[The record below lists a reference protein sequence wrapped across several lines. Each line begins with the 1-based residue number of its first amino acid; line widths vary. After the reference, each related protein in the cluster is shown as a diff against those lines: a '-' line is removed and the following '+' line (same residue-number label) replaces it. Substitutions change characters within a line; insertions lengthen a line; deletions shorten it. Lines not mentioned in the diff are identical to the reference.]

1 MSSVDADLGALLL
14 EVAPRPDADAVRALA
29 AARRR
34 VLGVPAT
41 TRLGRYVLGDL
52 LGSGGMG
59 KVFRARDEA
68 LDRDVAIKL
77 IRSGLDVETL
87 QREAFAL
94 AHLSHPNVVRVFD
107 LGRSAADDG
116 VFVVMELVRGMPLQ
130 RWLAA
135 ETRPCAAILAMFE
148 QIARGLAATHDAGIV
163 HGDVKP
169 SNVIVDER
177 GEAKLL
183 DFGLS
188 RIVEGAASTGDGG
201 RSDITV
207 VGGTPGYMAPE
218 QLEGAACDA
227 LGDQYAFCVA
237 LKAAL
242 GGTRRVPRAVARM
255 LERGLQRVPQQ
266 RWASMHDVLAQ
277 LGEPRRLGAAIPI
290 AGVMA
295 AVGALWIAAPSEPT
309 PAQEPCPP
317 MPVDWGGARRTATR
331 AGIAAVD
338 RPWSD
343 AMATFVAQR
352 LDRRA
357 EALAR
362 AWADTCAPHVPAI
375 DVPSVRGCIERAAA
389 EFGEVAGALALGDAA
404 VAEHA
409 PTLLLLFAGASAC
422 ETARGLA
429 DAAHRSGV
437 VHSVAAALSAIRAGD
452 SERAR
457 GLAGAIRLEAQ
468 RDRDPQRVA
477 LASWLDA
484 AAARDAQDPGA
495 EAMLRQAVEVAAAA
509 GATAVEFTAALDLA
523 ALRVARGD
531 NLDAQHW
538 VRQAAA
544 LGERL
549 RESDVARA
557 RVLVVQAA
565 IDRVT
570 ARVEEAQSAAVEART
585 ITEANLGVA
594 HPDVASVHV
603 TLGSIA
609 MLRGDRATARA
620 ELCGAHAALAAA
632 LGDSHVATL
641 EVAQRCAA
649 TFLHH
654 DPAEARRRLTA
665 LLSRLDATGVPGDIV
680 AANALMHLGIA
691 EKHLR
696 NPAAAVERHL
706 QSDAI
711 YVRSIGEDH
720 PGRVAVL
727 SNLGSALLQTGEPE
741 RAQVAYLRATTLAGV
756 VFGESH
762 PHTAQAWVGLA
773 EARLVLDDTDA
784 AIEAAERAF
793 AFQTKAGVAPASLAE
808 SQAVLAE
815 ALVAAR
821 RDLPRARRL
830 ARSAHATLRARSV
843 ETKEYRRVVGLLAA
857 LDRIAPEPT
866 ADR

>member
-1 MSSVDADLGALLL
+1 
-14 EVAPRPDADAVRALA
+14 
-29 AARRR
+29 
-34 VLGVPAT
+34 
-41 TRLGRYVLGDL
+41 
-52 LGSGGMG
+52 
-59 KVFRARDEA
+59 
-68 LDRDVAIKL
+68 
-77 IRSGLDVETL
+77 
-87 QREAFAL
+87 
-94 AHLSHPNVVRVFD
+94 
-107 LGRSAADDG
+107 
-116 VFVVMELVRGMPLQ
+116 
-130 RWLAA
+130 
-135 ETRPCAAILAMFE
+135 
-148 QIARGLAATHDAGIV
+148 
-163 HGDVKP
+163 
-169 SNVIVDER
+169 
-177 GEAKLL
+177 
-183 DFGLS
+183 
-188 RIVEGAASTGDGG
+188 
-201 RSDITV
+201 
-207 VGGTPGYMAPE
+207 
-218 QLEGAACDA
+218 
-227 LGDQYAFCVA
+227 
-237 LKAAL
+237 
-242 GGTRRVPRAVARM
+242 
-255 LERGLQRVPQQ
+255 
-266 RWASMHDVLAQ
+266 
-277 LGEPRRLGAAIPI
+277 
-290 AGVMA
+290 
-295 AVGALWIAAPSEPT
+295 
-309 PAQEPCPP
+309 
-317 MPVDWGGARRTATR
+317 
-331 AGIAAVD
+331 
-338 RPWSD
+338 
-343 AMATFVAQR
+343 
-352 LDRRA
+352 
-357 EALAR
+357 
-362 AWADTCAPHVPAI
+362 
-375 DVPSVRGCIERAAA
+375 
-389 EFGEVAGALALGDAA
+389 
-404 VAEHA
+404 
-409 PTLLLLFAGASAC
+409 
-422 ETARGLA
+422 
-429 DAAHRSGV
+429 
-437 VHSVAAALSAIRAGD
+437 
-452 SERAR
+452 
-457 GLAGAIRLEAQ
+457 
-468 RDRDPQRVA
+468 
-477 LASWLDA
+477 
-484 AAARDAQDPGA
+484 
-495 EAMLRQAVEVAAAA
+495 
-509 GATAVEFTAALDLA
+509 
-523 ALRVARGD
+523 
-531 NLDAQHW
+531 
-538 VRQAAA
+538 
-544 LGERL
+544 
-549 RESDVARA
+549 
-557 RVLVVQAA
+557 VLVVQAA